1 MPHRSSITARLDLLG
16 RVLAPISLI
25 LAPLNAAIGQSRDT
39 DPALEELIPDAALEN
54 PQGWS
59 RETAAAGVTVPD
71 LAGLL
76 SPDLTKP
83 LTQIPEIAMDW
94 PDGNE
99 LAAVTPLTP
108 DPDIDL
114 AQDQV
119 KTASAALDASAPDGD
134 SAFAQIAGADIVRVN
149 RQVQLAFP
157 PGLAD
162 FTERDTV
169 AARFAGLSSLRA
181 LPGGEDNLAQLSRRG
196 REDLARLTQIMRL
209 FGYYDAEIAQSIVG
223 PEGAAVRAESLTAGA
238 AGAGTE
244 VGTGTARGAG
254 ASAPFD
260 PKKVVVRFDVVPGPR
275 YSLDKIALGDIDAA
289 RDGVALRA
297 AFVLKHGDPVDSD
310 RISEGR
316 AKLDAALG
324 KAGYAYAKVGEPA
337 LVIDHAARTG
347 DLDVPVTTGGIY
359 AFGVV
364 RSLLPDYLSSRHL
377 QRIARFDPGEAYQ
390 RSLVDDLRKAI
401 LATGLVSSV
410 TLEPREA
417 AKPEAGK
424 PGLIDFDVA
433 MVKAPQRTIAGL
445 IGVSSGEGIRV
456 EASWEHRNFFPPEGL
471 VRARAVV
478 GTREQLLGFTIRK
491 SNFRA
496 RDQALT
502 GDLYAQTRQ
511 TDAFNS
517 RTLSAL
523 VTLEKQT
530 TLIFQKPWTYSFGIE
545 VLATSERES
554 SSPASARA
562 TYFIGALPL
571 RAAYDGSDDLFDP
584 KRGFRISLRASPEN
598 STQDGA
604 RSTYI
609 RTQLDASGYKAVS
622 DAVVLAGRV
631 RLGSIPGAETASIA
645 PSRRL
650 YSGGSASV
658 RGFAYQAVGPRDA
671 NNAPSGG
678 RSLTEIALEARIRTG
693 LLGGLVSLVPFVDAG
708 TVGPV
713 ATPTLKGV
721 KVGVGVGVRYETS
734 FGPIRIDLGTPLNP
748 SKGDSRIGVYV
759 ALGQA
764 F

>member
-1 MPHRSSITARLDLLG
+1 LPHRSSITARFDLFG
-16 RVLAPISLI
+16 RVLALISLM
-25 LAPLNAAIGQSRDT
+25 LAPLNAAFAQSRDT
-39 DPALEELIPDAALEN
+39 DPALEELIPDTVIDHPES
-54 PQGWS
+54 WS
-59 RETAAAGVTVPD
+59 RDTAAAGVTVPD

-76 SPDLTKP
+76 SPDLTNP

-94 PDGNE
+94 PDSAE

-108 DPDIDL
+108 DPDIAV

-119 KTASAALDASAPDGD
+119 KTASAALDAAAPDGD
-134 SAFAQIAGADIVRVN
+134 PGFGQIADADIVRIN

-157 PGLAD
+157 PSLAD
-162 FTERDTV
+162 FTERDAV
-169 AARFAGLSSLRA
+169 AARFGGLSSLRS

-209 FGYYDAEIAQSIVG
+209 YGYYDAEIAQSIVG
-223 PEGAAVRAESLTAGA
+223 PEGVAVQAESL
-238 AGAGTE
+238 AGAG
-244 VGTGTARGAG
+244 AG
-254 ASAPFD
+254 GGGGAPFD
-260 PKKVVVRFDVVPGPR
+260 PKKVIVRFDVVPGPQ
-275 YSLDKIALGDIDAA
+275 YTVDKIALGDTDAA
-289 RDGVALRA
+289 TNGTALRA
-297 AFVLKHGDPVDSD
+297 AFAVKRGDPVNSD
-310 RISEGR
+310 RIAEGR
-316 AKLDAALG
+316 VQLDRALG
-324 KAGYAYAKVGEPA
+324 ESGYAFAKVGEPA
-337 LVIDHAARTG
+337 LVIDHAARSG
-347 DLDVPVTTGGIY
+347 DLDVPVTTGGTY
-359 AFGVV
+359 AFGAV

-377 QRIARFDPGEAYQ
+377 QRIARFDPGDPYQ
-390 RSLVDDLRKAI
+390 RSLVDDLRKAV

-410 TLEPREA
+410 TLQPREA
-417 AKPEAGK
+417 AKPDAGK

-433 MVKAPQRTIAGL
+433 LVKAPQRTIAGL
-445 IGVSSGEGIRV
+445 VGLSSGEGFRV

-471 VRARAVV
+471 VRARTVV

-545 VLATSERES
+545 VLGTSERQS

-584 KRGFRISLRASPEN
+584 KRGFRVSLRASPE
-598 STQDGA
+598 SSLQDGK
-604 RSTYI
+604 RSTYV
-609 RTQLDASGYKAVS
+609 RTQLDASAYKAVS
-622 DAVVLAGRV
+622 DAVVLAGRI

-658 RGFAYQAVGPRDA
+658 RGYAYQAVGPRDA
-671 NNAPSGG
+671 SNAPSGG
-678 RSLTEIALEARIRTG
+678 RSLTELALEARIRTG

-713 ATPTLKGV
+713 ATPTLRGV
-721 KVGVGVGVRYETS
+721 KVGVGVGVRYQTS

-748 SKGDSRIGVYV
+748 GKGDSRVGVYV